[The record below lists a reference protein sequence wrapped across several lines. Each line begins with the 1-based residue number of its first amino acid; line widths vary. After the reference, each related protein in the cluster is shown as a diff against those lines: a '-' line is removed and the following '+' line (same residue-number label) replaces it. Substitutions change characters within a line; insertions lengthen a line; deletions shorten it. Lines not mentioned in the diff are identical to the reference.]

1 MQATNGCEALQSGG
15 PPTKG
20 LYFLQGCRPFG
31 PEIEQF
37 WRFGGRLIYIEVQ
50 TASFTSRCKQRRDAS
65 RAGAFVL

>member
-15 PPTKG
+15 LPTKG
-20 LYFLQGCRPFG
+20 HFLQGRHPFG
-31 PEIEQF
+31 LQF

-50 TASFTSRCKQRRDAS
+50 TASFISRCKQRRDAS